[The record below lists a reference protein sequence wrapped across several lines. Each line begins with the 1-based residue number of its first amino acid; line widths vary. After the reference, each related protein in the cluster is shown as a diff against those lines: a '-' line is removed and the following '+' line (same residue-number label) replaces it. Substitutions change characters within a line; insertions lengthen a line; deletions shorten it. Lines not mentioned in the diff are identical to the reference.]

1 MTTDGA
7 IAPDPV
13 GIATLETMARAR
25 RYNAWQVDRL
35 APFLGR
41 RVCEIGSGIGNI
53 SRLLAARRPELL
65 VLTDQREEYLDR
77 LREDFAARAEVRVER
92 LTLPDADATR
102 RFAAWSL
109 DTVVSLNV
117 LEHIADDAGA
127 VASMAGLLAP
137 GGRLVLLVPAMP
149 ALYGSLDRGLGHARR
164 YDRRGLLRLLE
175 GAGLAL
181 EQVFY
186 FNLVGTLG
194 WWFNARVRPV
204 PEIPRGQL
212 ALFDRMVPLL
222 RAEDRVRLPFGQS
235 LIAVGRRG

>member
-13 GIATLETMARAR
+13 GISTLETMALAH

-53 SRLLAARRPELL
+53 SRLLAARDLELL
-65 VLTDQREEYLDR
+65 VLTDQREDYLDR
-77 LREDFAARAEVRVER
+77 LREDYAPRPEIRVER
-92 LTLPDADATR
+92 LTLPDAEATR

-117 LEHIADDAGA
+117 LEHIPDDQGA
-127 VASMAGLLAP
+127 VESMADLLAP
-137 GGRLVLLVPAMP
+137 GGRLVLLVPAIP

-164 YDRRGLLRLLE
+164 YDRRGLRRLLE
-175 GAGLAL
+175 RAGLRL
-181 EQVFY
+181 EHLSY

-212 ALFDRMVPLL
+212 VLFDRLVPLL
-222 RAEDRVRLPFGQS
+222 RAEDLVRLPFGQS
-235 LIAVGRRG
+235 LIAVARRA